1 MSLNDIQKNIYSKNP
16 SFRNRPQGEINS
28 SPKNYQYGKIRKNRK
43 SFLGHYL
50 WILIIAMFVLVGG
63 VYSIFYGLTS
73 FNENNINIS
82 IEGLKE
88 ISSGEQISYKVLIKN
103 NNRTAL
109 KNAVLDFQYP
119 AEAIPI
125 NDDFLVDD
133 KSSQIVLGN
142 IESNQELDREFKM
155 RVIGGENEEKHI
167 NVILTYTPSGINSS
181 LKKQISFTAIIKS
194 VPLIMEIESPKEL
207 KSGEQAFWNISIAN
221 NSDFDFENLNL
232 IINYPLG
239 FIFDSSLPISY
250 FQDKIW
256 NIKSIPSNSV
266 YKISIKGSI
275 RGQSN
280 SLKILEFSLGKGE
293 FNQQNIIFTQESSST
308 RISSSKITLTL
319 SVNDSF
325 NYNANVGDT
334 LNYKI
339 FYKNNLNIY
348 LDNPELKV
356 NLIGDVF
363 DLESFKGNG
372 KLNKETQTI
381 DFSGDDI
388 SAFKN
393 IAPDEEGDINFT
405 IKLKNAFLIS
415 DFNDKN
421 FTAKVI
427 AILNIANAPKNYNKE
442 DVSQTAELISRV
454 NTEAKILTELSFS
467 GKEFNNSGP
476 YPPQANKQTT
486 YNVFWRIINTSND
499 IKDVEIFAYLPDW
512 VNWTGN
518 FSSSSLGEIYFDN
531 KINKITWNLLN
542 VPATTG
548 IALPIYEIAFQIAI
562 EPKQEHI
569 GKSIPVMSEIQ
580 LGATDEFTKE
590 QILFSAPP
598 LDLTSN
604 GKIKNIYSKVQP

>member
-103 NNRTAL
+103 NNRTAI

-239 FIFDSSLPISY
+239 FIFDSSLPLSY

-293 FNQQNIIFTQESSST
+293 
-308 RISSSKITLTL
+308 L
-319 SVNDSF
+319 
-325 NYNANVGDT
+325 
-334 LNYKI
+334 
-339 FYKNNLNIY
+339 
-348 LDNPELKV
+348 
-356 NLIGDVF
+356 
-363 DLESFKGNG
+363 
-372 KLNKETQTI
+372 
-381 DFSGDDI
+381 
-388 SAFKN
+388 
-393 IAPDEEGDINFT
+393 
-405 IKLKNAFLIS
+405 
-415 DFNDKN
+415 
-421 FTAKVI
+421 
-427 AILNIANAPKNYNKE
+427 
-442 DVSQTAELISRV
+442 
-454 NTEAKILTELSFS
+454 
-467 GKEFNNSGP
+467 
-476 YPPQANKQTT
+476 
-486 YNVFWRIINTSND
+486 
-499 IKDVEIFAYLPDW
+499 FAL
-512 VNWTGN
+512 
-518 FSSSSLGEIYFDN
+518 
-531 KINKITWNLLN
+531 
-542 VPATTG
+542 
-548 IALPIYEIAFQIAI
+548 
-562 EPKQEHI
+562 
-569 GKSIPVMSEIQ
+569 MS
-580 LGATDEFTKE
+580 
-590 QILFSAPP
+590 
-598 LDLTSN
+598 
-604 GKIKNIYSKVQP
+604 